1 MMKKTLLLSTAMLGL
16 LLSAQPVLAEAAAE
30 NEAASADAQKDDGQ
44 ERKEELRSSEDIV
57 VIGGIGYRNRSEEA
71 EPVLVYDE
79 QYFQRFEPLTAGDA
93 LKRVPSVTFLSDVIE
108 SDGARLRGLPPSYT
122 QILINGEKVPGS
134 NADRSFFVDRIPAE
148 LISRV
153 EIVRSSSARRT
164 GDAVAGTLNIVLR
177 DGYQLDGGYLRAGGL
192 YFDDKELEPSLGA
205 VFGGALGPGRLLLGA
220 NLQGRHNP
228 KIKFSERF
236 GDRRRITPIFAPMI
250 SIIGKIRPTRG
261 TARTTR
267 LTQPMILTATA
278 PICR

>member
-1 MMKKTLLLSTAMLGL
+1 MMKKTLLLSTAMLGF

-30 NEAASADAQKDDGQ
+30 NEAASADAEKDDGQ

-177 DGYQLDGGYLRAGGL
+177 DG
-192 YFDDKELEPSLGA
+192 
-205 VFGGALGPGRLLLGA
+205 
-220 NLQGRHNP
+220 
-228 KIKFSERF
+228 
-236 GDRRRITPIFAPMI
+236 
-250 SIIGKIRPTRG
+250 
-261 TARTTR
+261 
-267 LTQPMILTATA
+267 
-278 PICR
+278 